1 MTRTRFHVP
10 RGPWSVAI
18 PIAAIL
24 LIAGSALM
32 IRLLPQG
39 TEEPATVADGTPYLV
54 FAEFGLNEDR
64 IYLAPAS
71 NPDQRTLI
79 DTVRHADGWGI
90 NPASAVAGP
99 LVAYT
104 VIPGDAAPARDTPA
118 ELWVVNVQTRNKTRL
133 ARDADLLVS
142 PVFADDGAT
151 LIYRRSSGSQQ
162 EIVQVDVGAL
172 TRQVV
177 HAEQTSFGIFP
188 IGIDAEGALLFAR
201 LTEGGT
207 DLYRTRRGQ
216 APAFLYHLSD
226 QIARDWALS
235 PDGRAL
241 SYLAADFVNERAV
254 YRAQMLSLGNLEAG
268 SSFADA
274 APGGEQYGSA
284 WLPDGSGVAVGQEA
298 TIEPGEAA
306 LVLGTDGSTRFLPAP
321 AEGFDVPLGW
331 SGDGK
336 FLAVRSFDGRNS
348 VYPGLDTTVIIDVT
362 SGDRFPVRIPTEVI
376 FIGWYAGV

>member
-1 MTRTRFHVP
+1 MAV
-10 RGPWSVAI
+10 
-18 PIAAIL
+18 PIAVMLVIASAAIV
-24 LIAGSALM
+24 
-32 IRLLPQG
+32 IRLLPQA
-39 TEEPATVADGTPYLV
+39 TEEPAAVAEGTPYLV
-54 FAEFGLNEDR
+54 FAEFGLNEDS

-99 LVAYT
+99 LLAYT

-118 ELWVVNVQTRNKTRL
+118 ELWVVNVQTQNKTRL

-142 PVFADDGAT
+142 PVFADNGAT

-162 EIVQVDVGAL
+162 EIVRVDVGAL

-177 HAEQTSFGIFP
+177 HAEQTSFGMFP
-188 IGIDAEGALLFAR
+188 IGIDADGALLFAR
-201 LTEGGT
+201 LTEAGT
-207 DLYRTRRGQ
+207 DLYKTRQGQ
-216 APAFLYHLSD
+216 APVFLYHLSD
-226 QIARDWALS
+226 HIARDWALS

-241 SYLAADFVNERAV
+241 SYLAADFVNERAI
-254 YRAQMLSLGNLEAG
+254 YRAHMLSLGDLEAG

-298 TIEPGEAA
+298 TFEPGEAA
-306 LVLGTDGSTRFLPAP
+306 LVLGTDGSTRYLPAP
-321 AEGFDVPLGW
+321 AQGFDVPLGW
-331 SGDGK
+331 SGNGK

-348 VYPGLDTTVIIDVT
+348 VYPGIDTTVIIDVI
-362 SGDRFPVRIPTEVI
+362 SGDRIPVRIPTEVI
-376 FIGWYAGV
+376 FIGWYSGV